1 MGGCAAGGIGL
12 GGGTIYNPTLLALGQ
27 NPKVSSATAM
37 YLVMFTTFNVC
48 VINMINQ
55 TLNWRYGLFLG
66 GCNVVGSVIGL
77 FFSDRYVQ
85 KTGRQSFFIF
95 VLAIIF
101 ILSVIVTPFVA
112 YVDLRKMVEDGINIF

>member
-77 FFSDRYVQ
+77 YFSDRYVQ

>member
-1 MGGCAAGGIGL
+1 VGGCAAGGIGL

-77 FFSDRYVQ
+77 YFSDRYVQ